1 MSVIPAIPEPGA
13 PGAYELTT
21 VRAERREA
29 RRVRRWYTQ
38 PALMIGIGILA
49 IILAAA
55 IAGPAISPYNPN
67 AQNLNA
73 TLLGPS
79 AHHLLG
85 TDQLGRDTFT
95 RLLYGTALDLR
106 IAFLAVLTPFTIGI
120 ILGSVAGYF
129 GGWVDTVVMRVV
141 DVVVAFP
148 FYVLVIALVFVLG
161 PGERSIYIAITVVGW
176 VSYARI
182 IRGEILVAKRQDY
195 ILAAQAGGLGSVRIM
210 RRHLLPN
217 VITQAIIYSMSDIV
231 QDIVAIV
238 TLSYLGLGVPP
249 PTADLGSMIND
260 GQNFLSTHWQ
270 LTTFPGLAVVLVGLG
285 LSLIGDGLADLLRP
299 GQA

>member
-1 MSVIPAIPEPGA
+1 
-13 PGAYELTT
+13 
-21 VRAERREA
+21 
-29 RRVRRWYTQ
+29 
-38 PALMIGIGILA
+38 MIGIGILA

-79 AHHLLG
+79 AHHWLG
-85 TDQLGRDTFT
+85 TDNLGRDVFT
-95 RLLYGTALDLR
+95 RLLYGTRLDLR
-106 IAFLAVLTPFTIGI
+106 IAFVAVLFPFTIGI
-120 ILGSVAGYF
+120 TLGSVAGYF
-129 GGWVDTVVMRVV
+129 GGWVDTVIMRVV
-141 DVVVAFP
+141 DVVIAFP
-148 FYVLVIALVFVLG
+148 FYVLLISLVFVLG
-161 PGERSIYIAITVVGW
+161 PGERSIYIAITLVGW

-238 TLSYLGLGVPP
+238 TLGYFSLGVPP

-270 LTTFPGLAVVLVGLG
+270 LTTFPGLVVVLVGLG
-285 LSLIGDGLADLLRP
+285 LSLIGDGLADILRP